1 MLVPACWL
9 VASDCLVTKYQ
20 IQMAGRGSGKDKRD
34 RSLGLGNFAQSKGM
48 EREAE
53 LGVKAE
59 PQGQVITGW
68 FLLMPLMA
76 HLISEVVTHDS
87 SSPNN
92 L

>member
-1 MLVPACWL
+1 MLVLACWL
-9 VASDCLVTKYQ
+9 VASDRLVTKYQ
-20 IQMAGRGSGKDKRD
+20 IQMAGRGGGKDKRD
-34 RSLGLGNFAQSKGM
+34 RSLRLGKSAQSKGM

-59 PQGQVITGW
+59 PRGQVITGW
-68 FLLMPLMA
+68 LLLMPLIR
-76 HLISEVVTHDS
+76 LISEVVTHDS